1 MMLAS
6 SLFCVIIF
14 LLFNSNWMS
23 LYTILIITFLQIAQF
38 FVLTLFVSIINY
50 FIIVFTPITKS
61 IKGENKLSEVQT
73 IAYFAKTFA
82 IFMII
87 PLLSTTLMNT
97 KDLFV
102 MWNRYDKVL
111 ASLEGY
117 YTFGVQGAS
126 SKYSSDIGNDNYIA
140 LRDFLANDGNLFES
154 FKAFFIDDIAQF
166 DPRIKDE
173 YYAVDKF
180 YLQKNDLI
188 SQCDLEEIC
197 VFIYDKSTY
206 DLTNIDKKI
215 RNMLREEVPINIISY
230 SNKLRT
236 FETKDL
242 FYSDYMSD
250 LPLIYLPEEKNLE
263 GQLNNS
269 ILYFDGNLEDVQE
282 YVDSKFIEF
291 GYSPMFNMSP
301 MKIMFERQFKLY
313 ENLNIKGFYDF
324 LILLVAYILTNRLL
338 IDMDID
344 NNRKRYIIAR
354 CEGLNPYSFV
364 TYFIKIVSPTCIAFT
379 LNVIMRRLP
388 LNSNI
393 VLVLIMLTL
402 IEIALYGMFKYK
414 LNNVR
419 RFK

>member
-1 MMLAS
+1 
-6 SLFCVIIF
+6 
-14 LLFNSNWMS
+14 
-23 LYTILIITFLQIAQF
+23 
-38 FVLTLFVSIINY
+38 
-50 FIIVFTPITKS
+50 
-61 IKGENKLSEVQT
+61 
-73 IAYFAKTFA
+73 
-82 IFMII
+82 
-87 PLLSTTLMNT
+87 MNT